1 LELASVYVTLLF
13 EKVQPCFA
21 LVFINCDEIINKLIK
36 YLFQKKMATAN
47 GLLSLDDIKELEASR
62 VKMQLL
68 LEEIDNKKWVRIHE
82 HIIKDYAQFIRS
94 LRERL
99 NFLDETKPKKIEF
112 NMHYIQFYK
121 LKETFATPI
130 QAGFNGLFDSFTNN
144 FYFDIVFNRNEETS
158 VNQFY
163 RRIIERKQLEHQFN
177 NIVIEIFGALVY
189 KPMEQLDIKI
199 TTAYEELASSMDV

>member
-1 LELASVYVTLLF
+1 
-13 EKVQPCFA
+13 
-21 LVFINCDEIINKLIK
+21 
-36 YLFQKKMATAN
+36 MATAN

-68 LEEIDNKKWVRIHE
+68 LEEIDNKKWVRIE
-82 HIIKDYAQFIRS
+82 LIHIKEYGNYNIKCQQ
-94 LRERL
+94 ERL
-99 NFLDETKPKKIEF
+99 NFLAEKKPQKIEF

-121 LKETFATPI
+121 LKETFETPI
-130 QAGFNGLFDSFTNN
+130 ESSSSRYFGSCTNN

-177 NIVIEIFGALVY
+177 NMVIEIFGALVY